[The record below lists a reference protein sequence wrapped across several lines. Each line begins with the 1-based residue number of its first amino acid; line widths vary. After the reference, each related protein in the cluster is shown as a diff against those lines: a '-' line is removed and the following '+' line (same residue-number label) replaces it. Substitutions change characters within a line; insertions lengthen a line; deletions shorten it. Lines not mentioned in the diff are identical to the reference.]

1 MKKRGKKKTAKKKS
15 AKKKTARRGPSRR
28 TAQAKKSRKKA
39 ARKKSR
45 KKAKAVVR
53 KKKIQKKKTQKKKA
67 QKKKRSVTRKKT
79 REAGYVVETRVG
91 LPRESR
97 APVGLQ
103 TGDLQGLSDAEV
115 ADSESVDELL
125 EEGNAFEAGIVAGV
139 ESSRDEEG
147 KEVRTREVTTDDVPE
162 EYQDED

>member
-53 KKKIQKKKTQKKKA
+53 KKKVQKKKT